1 MIAELEP
8 AEAPAV
14 SAAELAAHLRL
25 PEGFGPD
32 AAAEA
37 GLEGYARAASAAV
50 EGLTGLALIRRRFRW
65 TVGRWRCR
73 MRVRAPIGPKVAVEA
88 LRTVAA
94 DGAAVEGDAAVM
106 AVIFD
111 GPRAWLTG
119 ANGRDL
125 PAVPRGGTVEIDLAA
140 GFGAAAEVPADLRQ
154 AVLLLAAHWHEQRH
168 VSADPAGEAPFG
180 VRAIC
185 ARWREVRL

>member
-14 SAAELAAHLRL
+14 SAADLAAHLRM

-37 GLEGYARAASAAV
+37 GLEGFARAATAAV
-50 EGLTGLALIRRRFRW
+50 EGLTGLALIRRRFLW
-65 TVGRWRCR
+65 TVGRWRCAVR
-73 MRVRAPIGPKVAVEA
+73 TRAPIGPRVAVEG

-94 DGAAVEGDAAVM
+94 DGAASPADPAAL
-106 AVIFD
+106 AVITD
-111 GPRAWLTG
+111 GPRAWLIG

-125 PAVPRGGTVEIDLAA
+125 PRPPRGGVVEIELRA
-140 GFGAAAEVPADLRQ
+140 GFGTAAEVPADLRQ

-168 VSADPAGEAPFG
+168 VSADPAAEAPFG